1 VGKDRNVSDEVKRH
15 RREALDAGLDEYLA
29 AAAAGDEKTAGRAL
43 DELKALKLLVPD
55 EAGVLQP
62 GPDVA
67 GCREQ
72 APPRD

>member
-29 AAAAGDEKTAGRAL
+29 AVARGDKAGELREL
-43 DELKALKLLVPD
+43 DTLKALELLVPD
-55 EAGVLQP
+55 EAGVLQA

-67 GCREQ
+67 
-72 APPRD
+72 D

>member
-1 VGKDRNVSDEVKRH
+1 VSRKREVSDEVKQD

-29 AAAAGDEKTAGRAL
+29 AVACGDKAGELREL
-43 DELKALKLLVPD
+43 DTLKALELLVPD
-55 EAGVLQP
+55 ESGVLQP

>member
-1 VGKDRNVSDEVKRH
+1 MSRDREVSDKVKQH

-29 AAAAGDEKTAGRAL
+29 ATVAGDKKDAVRVL

-55 EAGVLQP
+55 ESGVLQA

-67 GCREQ
+67 
-72 APPRD
+72 D